1 MAFALSSVSAV
12 MGRRLFCLW
21 VKVTVPEPCGG
32 DAALGMA
39 KADKSL

>member
-1 MAFALSSVSAV
+1 MAFALSFVSTV

-32 DAALGMA
+32 GAARGT
-39 KADKSL
+39 ADKSL